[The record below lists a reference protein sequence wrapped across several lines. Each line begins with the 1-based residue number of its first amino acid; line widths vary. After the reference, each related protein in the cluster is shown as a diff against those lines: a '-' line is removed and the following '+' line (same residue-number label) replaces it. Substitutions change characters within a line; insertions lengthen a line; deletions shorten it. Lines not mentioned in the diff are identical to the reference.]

1 MPTIKHSNLLIIALF
16 GLHISAMKAQT
27 PNFRL
32 PLVNL
37 HSINPALI
45 GLGHIDN
52 YQAARV
58 QSSVKAQWIDINK
71 RITSSSLS
79 FDIANK
85 SNSSWGINFMN
96 TDFLSAR
103 ENNRNR
109 YNHTSAQIAYAYLI
123 PGKKV
128 SLKFGMSLQT
138 SNYRFGNANF
148 IWGDQINNEV
158 TAFTNPTQEPIE
170 NLSVNSVQ
178 AGAGALMIG
187 KKWFAG
193 FGIMNINEPNIAFF
207 SNSAQPLYRKIMVH
221 GGIRILKE
229 FSNTSFTPTVS
240 YSQQFKTK
248 FYAFDAVFQNGNFF
262 YGVGSQASEINNK
275 YAHSLHTFFTIR
287 KNTWAIGYDIDIN
300 LSINQS
306 SLPLTHEFTLVYLIR
321 NNSDRKAIF
330 TNLPIL

>member
-1 MPTIKHSNLLIIALF
+1 MIHHSKILIISLF
-16 GLHISAMKAQT
+16 CFNVLSIKAQT
-27 PNFRL
+27 PSFRL
-32 PLVNL
+32 PLVNS

-79 FDIANK
+79 FDIASK
-85 SNSSWGINFMN
+85 GNSSWGINLMN

-109 YNHTSAQIAYAYLI
+109 YNHTSAQVAYAYLI

-128 SLKFGMSLQT
+128 NMKFGLSLQT

-158 TAFTNPTQEPIE
+158 TAFTNPTQEPVE
-170 NLSVNSVQ
+170 NLSVNSIQ
-178 AGAGALMIG
+178 AGAGALMTG

-207 SNSAQPLYRKIMVH
+207 SNSTQPLYRKIMVQ
-221 GGIRILKE
+221 GGIRLLKD

-262 YGVGSQASEINNK
+262 YGLGNLSSEINNK
-275 YAHSLHTFFTIR
+275 YAHSLHTFFTLR

-300 LSINQS
+300 LSVNHS

-321 NNSDRKAIF
+321 NKSDRKAIF
-330 TNLPIL
+330 AHLPIL